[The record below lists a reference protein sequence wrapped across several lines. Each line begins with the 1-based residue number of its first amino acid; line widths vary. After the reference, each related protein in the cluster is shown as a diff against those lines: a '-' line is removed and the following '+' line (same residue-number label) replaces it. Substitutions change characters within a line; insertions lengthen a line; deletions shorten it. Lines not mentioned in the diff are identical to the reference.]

1 MLRAIK
7 RFLERFYKSN
17 GRLEMTKPGHEYF
30 ERVDALDNVVRHCIA
45 VSRACAGIPA
55 PTGAHYYASV
65 LFTALCTRGVTLA
78 MLAPHSNWAKKEFEH
93 WDYGSAA
100 GIVRSILEIRIALFY
115 LCSEKVSDE
124 EWQCRWNIFNL
135 HDCTSRIL
143 LFKEIPDAEDQIAGF
158 EEQRN
163 ELKARLEGNPHF
175 NALTPGERK
184 KFLNGQS
191 AYMQPLE
198 AIAERAGVELQ
209 TFRMVYRLF
218 SSQVHGL
225 PMAYY
230 RMGEQDRGRGV
241 YSSSEEGFTTLCL
254 SFAIS
259 LLVASRDEMQEL
271 FPEGKNA

>member
-1 MLRAIK
+1 MLRTIT
-7 RFLERFYKSN
+7 RFLRQHKTN
-17 GRLEMTKPGHEYF
+17 NDRLNEARPGHEYL
-30 ERVDALDNVVRHCIA
+30 ERVDALDSVVRHCIA
-45 VSRACAGIPA
+45 VSRARGGIPS

-78 MLAPHSNWAKKEFEH
+78 VLTPYSNWAKREFEH

-100 GIVRSILEIRIALFY
+100 GIVRSILEIRIAFFY

-143 LFKEIPDAEDQIAGF
+143 LFKEIPNAEDQIAGF
-158 EEQRN
+158 EVQRN
-163 ELKARLEGNPHF
+163 ELKARLEENHQF
-175 NALTPGERK
+175 SALTLGEKK

-230 RMGEQDRGRGV
+230 RMGELDRGRGT
-241 YSSSEEGFTTLCL
+241 YSSSEEGFTALCL
-254 SFAIS
+254 SLAAS
-259 LLVASRDEMQEL
+259 LLAASRDEMLKL
-271 FPEGKNA
+271 FPEGNNA